1 MPIENVVFY
10 GTNSIHLA
18 KSGLSGGQLELKKGP
33 WKDDGCKGK
42 TSTERDR
49 NRNGPGGQ
57 KGALWGP
64 FGGPGDFA
72 QGRFRP
78 KAPKWK
84 LQFYEA
90 FGHKSGFWAL
100 PGGAEMKLFEAK
112 SAAEISL
119 EKMSFPKPRKTD
131 QGGQGDQKNTHTNH
145 RGDHG
150 CRPGLHGATL

>member
-1 MPIENVVFY
+1 M
-10 GTNSIHLA
+10 
-18 KSGLSGGQLELKKGP
+18 KKGP

-57 KGALWGP
+57 KGPLWGP
-64 FGGPGDFA
+64 FGGPGAFA
-72 QGRFRP
+72 QGPFRP

-119 EKMSFPKPRKTD
+119 EK
-131 QGGQGDQKNTHTNH
+131 
-145 RGDHG
+145 
-150 CRPGLHGATL
+150 